1 MSKTAEEITQN
12 EIADFA
18 GGALDVVQEIA
29 RLFPDSAL
37 FGSLILYVITQHLPY
52 GVFALFLLETSGLYR
67 IINLIM
73 DSISPRAPIK
83 SPTTSE
89 EKKSYRNCRPGFI
102 APRIEMERLFMHEGA
117 ISMPMFYMAATVAY
131 LLSANLQ
138 FTKVLKTMGADWS
151 SRTYVAAASAILL
164 LVLFYIRTIGCS
176 SHLSL
181 IGALLIGAAAGI
193 SFWYI
198 NSGIFGQEGMNF
210 CGLPYLSD
218 KTDGNNILY
227 TCVPNGIGSS

>member
-1 MSKTAEEITQN
+1 MSKTAEEKIQS
-12 EIADFA
+12 ELADFA
-18 GGALDVVQEIA
+18 GGVLDATQEIA

-37 FGSLILYVITQHLPY
+37 FGSLILYIITQHLPY
-52 GVFALFLLETSGLYR
+52 GVFALFLLESSGLYR
-67 IINLIM
+67 IINLVM
-73 DSISPRAPIK
+73 DGISPRAPIK
-83 SPTTSE
+83 RPTQE
-89 EKKSYRNCRPGFI
+89 EAKSYRNCRPGFI
-102 APRIEMERLFMHEGA
+102 APRIEIERLFMHEGA
-117 ISMPMFYMAATVAY
+117 ISMPMFYMSATVAY

-138 FTKVLKTMGADWS
+138 FTKVLNTMGADWS
-151 SRTYVAAASAILL
+151 SRTIVAAVSAVLL
-164 LVLFYIRTIGCS
+164 LTLFYIRTIGCS

-193 SFWYI
+193 CFWFI
-198 NSGIFGQEGMNF
+198 NSRIFGQEGTNF